1 MNLPTS
7 GLTGSMITPAEVG
20 TELEPLLQRVEGELD
35 ALGKALVARDS
46 PAIER
51 HATELHR
58 SLVRALD
65 GFSQAAR
72 KGPVPGPLRVR
83 LAQASGQVAF
93 QRECLARAT
102 AALDRA
108 IDAMLPREASGVYN
122 AQGGNRLAGST
133 GSAVA

>member
-7 GLTGSMITPAEVG
+7 GLTGNMVTPAEAG
-20 TELEPLLQRVEGELD
+20 TELEPLLLRVEGELD

-46 PAIER
+46 TAIER

-58 SLVRALD
+58 SLVHALD
-65 GFSQAAR
+65 GFSRAAR
-72 KGPVPGPLRVR
+72 KGPVPSPLRLR

-108 IDAMLPREASGVYN
+108 IDAMLPREAPSVYN
-122 AQGGNRLAGST
+122 APGGSRLAGST
-133 GSAVA
+133 GSAMA